1 MKKLIL
7 MIIITI
13 GFFNSQTMNI
23 TSQNM
28 EYSKLN
34 TNKNQLIQLELNKLP
49 NDLIKTL
56 NDMNVKI
63 KVNNDFLENSDFK
76 YDGQYHWFTK
86 EITLD
91 DAQSSI
97 SHALY
102 HEIGHALDDLF
113 VIREND
119 NIIKSFNE
127 CEFYF
132 GGNNYYNNDIKEYVA
147 QGIYHYYK
155 EDLDKDSILYTELN
169 SILSD
174 FENNQ

>member
-7 MIIITI
+7 MITIII
-13 GFFNSQTMNI
+13 GFLNSQTMTI
-23 TSQNM
+23 TSQDM

-34 TNKNQLIQLELNKLP
+34 IDKNQLIQLELDKLP
-49 NDLIKTL
+49 NELIKTL

-63 KVNNDFLENSDFK
+63 RVQDDFLENSNYK
-76 YDGQYHWFTK
+76 YDGKYNWITK
-86 EITLD
+86 NITLD
-91 DAQSSI
+91 DANRSI

-102 HEIGHALDDLF
+102 HEIGHALDGIF
-113 VIREND
+113 IIREND

-155 EDLDKDSILYTELN
+155 GDLDKDSILYTELN
-169 SILSD
+169 NILSD
-174 FENNQ
+174 LEN